1 MNDMY
6 GMIATWR
13 MAYEGVEDAVR
24 QLAKGTGAGVRQLK
38 IHKSSKSGLVAAFMC
53 QVFEFFCCMYVVRR
67 CKLWYNVFG
76 GIPYET

>member
-1 MNDMY
+1 MQ
-6 GMIATWR
+6 GIFI
-13 MAYEGVEDAVR
+13 
-24 QLAKGTGAGVRQLK
+24 KFAGVRQLK
-38 IHKSSKSGLVAAFMC
+38 THKSSKSGLVAAFMC